1 MFNCT
6 DYSKIFKDF
15 QIVTTSRNTI
25 LKKDKKIYSTMVN
38 DFKLLN
44 LIQQYKKEIKNNFD
58 LDAWNYKKV
67 TYYEKNI
74 KNFIEAKESTK
85 KIYVYDVNHAYLS
98 IIKKYNLISDD
109 LFLKINEFYKTDKT
123 KVMAVIGSVATR
135 KKIDYYENYKLV
147 NTDIKQDKE
156 GLLIWNFIENKLSDI
171 ILDFKFN
178 NNNNDNFVYY
188 WFDEIAFNTEI
199 DFDINIFKMNKAI
212 ITNRNDIYYYEK
224 KELKRF
230 DFLNK

>member
-109 LFLKINEFYKTDKT
+109 LFSKINEYYKTDKT

-135 KKIDYYENYKLV
+135 KKIDYYKAGKLI
-147 NTDIKQDKE
+147 NTEIKQDKE

-178 NNNNDNFVYY
+178 NNNDNFVYY

-199 DFDINIFKMNKAI
+199 DFDNNIFKMNKAI